1 MSARKIAI
9 GDIHG
14 ALRAL
19 EQIIAKLKLKN
30 TDELIFMGD
39 FVDGWSESAQVI
51 QYLIDLEKTNHCIF
65 IKGNHDAWAEE
76 WLTTGYADPEWVKHG
91 GAETI
96 KSYKGFTKEEM
107 ESHTRFFNKM
117 PLYLIDDEKRL
128 FVHAGF
134 SSMHGPENE
143 RFETNLYWDRTLWEL
158 ALATD
163 LNLKR
168 DSKFF
173 PRRLRIFRE
182 IYIAHT
188 PTTNYD
194 MEIPMQAQNVW
205 NIDTG
210 AAFKGR
216 LTALD
221 VLSKEFW
228 QSHTVWKLYPNEK
241 GRNK

>member
-1 MSARKIAI
+1 MSARKIVI

-14 ALRAL
+14 ALKAL
-19 EQIIAKLKLKN
+19 EQIISQLRIEKS
-30 TDELIFMGD
+30 DELIFMGD

-51 QYLIDLEKTNHCIF
+51 RYLMNFEKTNHCIF

-76 WLTTGYADPEWVKHG
+76 WLMTGYADPEWVKHG

-96 KSYKGFTKEEM
+96 KSYNSLSKEEK
-107 ESHTRFFNKM
+107 ESHIWFFNKM
-117 PLYLIDDEKRL
+117 PLYVTDHEKRL

-143 RFETNLYWDRTLWEL
+143 RFESNFYWDRTLWEL

-163 LNLKR
+163 NNLKR
-168 DSKFF
+168 DSRYF
-173 PRRLRIFRE
+173 PRRLRIFKE

-194 MEIPMQAQNVW
+194 MEMPMQAHNVW
-205 NIDTG
+205 NVDTG

-221 VLSKEFW
+221 VISKRYW
-228 QSHTVWKLYPNEK
+228 QSDPVWKLYPGEN
-241 GRNK
+241 GRNR

>member
-1 MSARKIAI
+1 MSTRKIVI

-19 EQIIAKLKLKN
+19 EQIIAQLKIEK

-39 FVDGWSESAQVI
+39 FVDGWSESAQVV
-51 QYLIDLEKTNHCIF
+51 QYLITLEKTNHCIF

-76 WLTTGYADPEWVKHG
+76 WLMTGYADTEWVKHG

-96 KSYKGFTKEEM
+96 KSYHGLRKEEM
-107 ESHTRFFNKM
+107 ENHKWFFNKM
-117 PLYLIDDEKRL
+117 PLYVIDEEKRL

-134 SSMHGPENE
+134 SSMHGPEYE
-143 RFETNLYWDRTLWEL
+143 RFEINFYWDRTLWEL

-168 DSKFF
+168 DSKYF
-173 PRRLRIFRE
+173 PRRLRIFEE

-194 MEIPMQAQNVW
+194 METPMRAQNVW
-205 NIDTG
+205 NVDTG

-216 LTALD
+216 LTAMD
-221 VLSKEFW
+221 IVTKKYW
-228 QSHTVWKLYPNEK
+228 QSDPVWKLYPNEN
-241 GRNK
+241 GRNR